1 MVQQPPTPHHGIQ
14 DGRGYQQPP
23 VQAYGQAPYRTY
35 SNAPRYATSKG
46 YYGHR
51 RRRSFLSE
59 LFDD

>member
-1 MVQQPPTPHHGIQ
+1 MTTSLTCPKCGSAMRSYERNRVL
-14 DGRGYQQPP
+14 
-23 VQAYGQAPYRTY
+23 VGQAPYRTY